1 MDSIFKVKLKQFEG
15 PFDLL
20 LFFIERD
27 EIDIYDIPIH
37 QIIQEFFFHIQS
49 MEELDMEMASEF
61 ILFASTLMRIKS
73 RMLLPRKEIDE
84 EGNEVDPREELVA
97 RLLQYKR
104 FKDISEEIS
113 GLESMRQQLVQRALA
128 NEQLKSISK
137 NASNS
142 NVETDLSMYELLK
155 AFHTALENKRYR
167 EDRPEHVVVRYNY
180 TLESQKEFID
190 DLLSKLDTVY
200 FDELFENME
209 NRVHAIFTFLA
220 ILDMVQLKEI
230 GIVVGA
236 SNNSFQVKK
245 LTEVTNDLNE

>member
-1 MDSIFKVKLKQFEG
+1 MDSIFKIKLKHFEG

-180 TLESQKEFID
+180 TLESQKEFIE